1 MTIRLKTESR
11 ACLLD
16 SIQPGSLVHD
26 VLAGAPVITRPGDPP
41 DGLYEIDCSHTPS
54 IVQTPAR
61 DRSGNPPSGSR
72 VIAVRFLA
80 RRTASPH
87 IFP

>member
-41 DGLYEIDCSHTPS
+41 DGLYEIDCSHTDCQEFMRVASKHCPDACS
-54 IVQTPAR
+54 
-61 DRSGNPPSGSR
+61 RSREAITGFS
-72 VIAVRFLA
+72 LA
-80 RRTASPH
+80 LSL
-87 IFP
+87 